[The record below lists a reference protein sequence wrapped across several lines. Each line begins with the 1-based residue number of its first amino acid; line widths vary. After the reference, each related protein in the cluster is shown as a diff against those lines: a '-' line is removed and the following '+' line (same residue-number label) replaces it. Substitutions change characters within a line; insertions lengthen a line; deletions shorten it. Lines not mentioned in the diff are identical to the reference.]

1 MLFEFEGVYIHT
13 LTVYIYIYIYNIRKQ
28 NNEQYD
34 REGNHLEK
42 CIHIFVEQ
50 NNADLHIVRHCFCY
64 CWALELV

>member
-1 MLFEFEGVYIHT
+1 MLCEFEGVYIHT
-13 LTVYIYIYIYNIRKQ
+13 LTVYIYIYNIRKQ